1 MISDKIKL
9 LDSRQQEV
17 MKTRFGL
24 GGCKPSTLIEIAD
37 LLGLTKERVRQIE
50 EFAIVKLRR
59 MFFAEQGEEKLM
71 CST

>member
-1 MISDKIKL
+1 
-9 LDSRQQEV
+9 

-24 GGCKPSTLIEIAD
+24 GGCKPSKLIEIAD

-71 CST
+71 YSA